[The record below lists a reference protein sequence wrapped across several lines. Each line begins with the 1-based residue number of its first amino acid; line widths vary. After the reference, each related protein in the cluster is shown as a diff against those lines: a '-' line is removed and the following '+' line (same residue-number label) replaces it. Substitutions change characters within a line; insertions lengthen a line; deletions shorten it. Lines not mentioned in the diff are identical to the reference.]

1 MRRLASLRIP
11 RLARALALSLVAL
24 APAACYVA
32 PYPYDYSVPASFDRS
47 WDAAIGAM
55 QDSGLAITRQD
66 RASGTVVGS
75 RGATDVIAQVQQQGD
90 GTVRV
95 EFTTRRA
102 NNEDPGLISRVT
114 SAYQQRMGR

>member
-1 MRRLASLRIP
+1 MHRFAKFRIP
-11 RLARALALSLVAL
+11 RLARALAFSLVAL
-24 APAACYVA
+24 APAACVV
-32 PYPYDYSVPASFDRS
+32 VPASDYAVVSGFDRS

-75 RGATDVIAQVQQQGD
+75 RGATDVVAQVSQQAD

-102 NNEDPGLISRVT
+102 NNEDPGLIARVT